1 MSPHRAQ
8 RSPSTWRSP
17 LARRARSPCRP
28 LTGQRRPAPTAC
40 QHCSRAAPACTWGM
54 PLTLRQRGALTLGL
68 IPGRTHAARPRKFCR
83 CRAECLV
90 GGPHLQRVYAESP
103 IFRSAPAPVCPS
115 PHIAPASRTFGTT
128 KPSRLRCFAY
138 ATTVGCRTLAS
149 FTRTQTLVAP
159 MTPVEPRKASTFDSA
174 DSRDASA
181 TLSSKSSIIASAPLA
196 SAFVSAR
203 DDRRGRTTLA
213 HVGSTFGGPPVQ
225 GQGVASRH
233 AWHDRGVS
241 QLQALEIDDAI
252 QGCQ

>member
-1 MSPHRAQ
+1 MQRERSVALRQRTHGLDPYGELSIMSPHRAQ

-40 QHCSRAAPACTWGM
+40 QHCRRAAPACTWGM

-115 PHIAPASRTFGTT
+115 PHIAPASRTSG
-128 KPSRLRCFAY
+128 
-138 ATTVGCRTLAS
+138 
-149 FTRTQTLVAP
+149 
-159 MTPVEPRKASTFDSA
+159 PRS
-174 DSRDASA
+174 
-181 TLSSKSSIIASAPLA
+181 
-196 SAFVSAR
+196 
-203 DDRRGRTTLA
+203 RRGC
-213 HVGSTFGGPPVQ
+213 
-225 GQGVASRH
+225 GVLPMRRQWDVERWRRLPAPRRWSH
-233 AWHDRGVS
+233 P
-241 QLQALEIDDAI
+241 
-252 QGCQ
+252 

>member
-1 MSPHRAQ
+1 MIV
-8 RSPSTWRSP
+8 PSAVAT
-17 LARRARSPCRP
+17 RP
-28 LTGQRRPAPTAC
+28 LNGLLKTAVIAEGVSA
-40 QHCSRAAPACTWGM
+40 HCSG
-54 PLTLRQRGALTLGL
+54 
-68 IPGRTHAARPRKFCR
+68 F
-83 CRAECLV
+83 
-90 GGPHLQRVYAESP
+90 SN
-103 IFRSAPAPVCPS
+103 
-115 PHIAPASRTFGTT
+115 FGTT

-225 GQGVASRH
+225 GQGVASTH